1 MSADESR
8 RFTDREV
15 ALVLRKASEIEETS
29 GAAGGG
35 GLSLRDLQ
43 DIGREV
49 GISPAAIAQAA
60 ARLEGTGRRPALL
73 RSAPLVRKTVHAV
86 PGELNEEAVAGLV
99 RLVDERADTTG
110 SVSEALG
117 SVRWTG
123 RDRFWNLQVSVTPR
137 DGETTIQVVE
147 KAVPRLRRV
156 MAVVPAAWG
165 VILAMPA
172 AAGLHLSAVPQLG
185 VLALGAV
192 AGAAVGRMVW
202 GVLSARSEAKVS
214 RLAADLTRE
223 AQEAALRG
231 LLVGAGDDGAA
242 DGE

>member
-1 MSADESR
+1 MNADESR

-15 ALVLRKASEIEETS
+15 ALVLRKAAEFEETS
-29 GAAGGG
+29 GAEGGG

-49 GISPAAIAQAA
+49 GISPAAIAHAA
-60 ARLEGTGRRPALL
+60 AALDGAGRRPALL

-86 PGELNEEAVAGLV
+86 PGELSEDAVADLV
-99 RLVDERADTTG
+99 RLVDERSDTTG

-147 KAVPRLRRV
+147 KAAPRLRRV
-156 MAVVPAAWG
+156 MAIVPAAWG
-165 VILAMPA
+165 AILAMPA
-172 AAGLHLSAVPQLG
+172 AAGLHLATIPHVG

-192 AGAAVGRMVW
+192 VGAAAGRLVW

-231 LLVGAGDDGAA
+231 LLVGTGDEGAA

>member
-1 MSADESR
+1 MSADDSR

-15 ALVLRKASEIEETS
+15 ALVLRKAAEIEETS

-43 DIGREV
+43 DIGKEV

-60 ARLEGTGRRPALL
+60 TALEGPGRLPALL
-73 RSAPLVRKTVHAV
+73 RSAPLVRRTVHAV
-86 PGELNEEAVAGLV
+86 PGELNDEAVARLV

-137 DGETTIQVVE
+137 AGETTIQVVE
-147 KAVPRLRRV
+147 KAAPRLRRV
-156 MAVVPAAWG
+156 MTLVPAAWG
-165 VILAMPA
+165 AILAMPA
-172 AAGLHLSAVPQLG
+172 VAGLHMPGFPAMG
-185 VLALGAV
+185 ALALGAV
-192 AGAAVGRMVW
+192 AGAAVGRLVW
-202 GVLSARSEAKVS
+202 GALSARSEAKVS

-223 AQEAALRG
+223 ASESALRG
-231 LLVGAGDDGAA
+231 LVARAGDEGAG
-242 DGE
+242 GE

>member
-29 GAAGGG
+29 GGAGGG
-35 GLSLRDLQ
+35 GLSLSDLQ

-60 ARLEGTGRRPALL
+60 AAVEGAGRRSALF
-73 RSAPLVRKTVHAV
+73 RPAPLVRRTVHAV
-86 PGELNEEAVAGLV
+86 PGELNEEAVAALV

-123 RDRFWNLQVSVTPR
+123 GDRFWNLQVSVTPR
-137 DGETTIQVVE
+137 AGETTIQVVE
-147 KAVPRLRRV
+147 KAAPRLRRF
-156 MAVVPAAWG
+156 MAILPTAWGAMLAVPA
-165 VILAMPA
+165 V
-172 AAGLHLSAVPQLG
+172 AGLHLPGVPGAG

-192 AGAAVGRMVW
+192 VGATVGRLVW

-223 AQEAALRG
+223 ANEAASRG
-231 LLVGAGDDGAA
+231 LLARTGNEGAA
-242 DGE
+242 GGA

>member
-15 ALVLRKASEIEETS
+15 ALVLRKAAEIEETS
-29 GAAGGG
+29 GGAGGG

-60 ARLEGTGRRPALL
+60 AALEGAGRRTTLL
-73 RSAPLVRKTVHAV
+73 RSAPLVRRAVHAV
-86 PGELNEEAVAGLV
+86 PGELNDEAVAGLV

-123 RDRFWNLQVSVTPR
+123 GDRYWNLQVSVTPR
-137 DGETTIQVVE
+137 EGETAIQVVE
-147 KAVPRLRRV
+147 KAAPRLRRV
-156 MAVVPAAWG
+156 MAILPAAWG
-165 VILAMPA
+165 AMLAVPA
-172 AAGLHLSAVPQLG
+172 MASLHLPAVPG
-185 VLALGAV
+185 VGALALGAV
-192 AGAAVGRMVW
+192 VGAAVGRVVW
-202 GVLSARSEAKVS
+202 GVLSARSEAKVT

-223 AQEAALRG
+223 AQEAALMG
-231 LLVGAGDDGAA
+231 LVVGTGNEGATE
-242 DGE
+242 GE